1 MNTRQRPVKH
11 SRVLFPLGWA
21 AGLSLLGDLTL
32 YAVLPTYRQ
41 TVGLSLGAVGVM
53 LGVNRLVRIPGN
65 SVAGFILDRVGRRKI
80 FILGMS
86 LGVLSTL
93 GYGLLHGFVP
103 FLLARIVWGVGWTLI
118 NVGGMTIVL
127 DVSTPANR
135 GRLTGFYN
143 AWVLAGFALGPLL
156 GGFLVDALGF
166 RATMLS
172 YAVATG
178 IGLLIALVG
187 LPETTPQLGASVRQ
201 GRNAVSSPL
210 RRLADLWQ
218 NSWGLLRSTSG
229 LAPVLLLYLLTQ
241 FTNLGVILSTVN
253 LLLEQCCS
261 PTINVGAF
269 ALGVASASGI
279 LLAMHSLLAGVVGPV
294 AGRLS
299 DVRWGRRAVIA
310 GGLVV
315 GAAAFGLLAIA
326 GSLWVSVLGLA
337 LSAVSSGTV
346 MSVLTAHIGD
356 LTPPGKQ
363 GAMMGIYATAGDVG
377 AAAGPFLAFALL
389 PVIDLQG
396 VYLLCALACLG
407 GLLLLRCTE

>member
-1 MNTRQRPVKH
+1 VKH

-178 IGLLIALVG
+178 IGLLIALV

-218 NSWGLLRSTSG
+218 NSWELRCCAVPPASRLFYYCIYSPNSPTWGSYSLPSICCLSNAAARRST
-229 LAPVLLLYLLTQ
+229 
-241 FTNLGVILSTVN
+241 
-253 LLLEQCCS
+253 
-261 PTINVGAF
+261 
-269 ALGVASASGI
+269 
-279 LLAMHSLLAGVVGPV
+279 
-294 AGRLS
+294 
-299 DVRWGRRAVIA
+299 
-310 GGLVV
+310 
-315 GAAAFGLLAIA
+315 
-326 GSLWVSVLGLA
+326 
-337 LSAVSSGTV
+337 
-346 MSVLTAHIGD
+346 
-356 LTPPGKQ
+356 
-363 GAMMGIYATAGDVG
+363 
-377 AAAGPFLAFALL
+377 
-389 PVIDLQG
+389 
-396 VYLLCALACLG
+396 
-407 GLLLLRCTE
+407 

>member
-1 MNTRQRPVKH
+1 MKH
-11 SRVLFPLGWA
+11 SRVLFPLGLA

-32 YAVLPTYRQ
+32 YAVLPTHRQ

-65 SVAGFILDRVGRRKI
+65 PVAGFILDRVGRRKI

-93 GYGLLHGFVP
+93 GYGLLHGFAP

-172 YAVATG
+172 YAVATAS
-178 IGLLIALVG
+178 GLLIALVG
-187 LPETTPQLGASVRQ
+187 LPETAPQLVAGVRQ
-201 GRNAVSSPL
+201 GRNAASSPL

-218 NSWGLLRSTSG
+218 NSRGLLRSTPG

-241 FTNLGVILSTVN
+241 FANLGVMLSTVN
-253 LLLEQCCS
+253 LLLEQCCG
-261 PTINVGAF
+261 PTISVGAF

-279 LLAMHSLLAGVVGPV
+279 LLAARSLLAGVVGPV

-326 GSLWVSVLGLA
+326 NSLWASVLGLA
-337 LSAVSSGTV
+337 LGAASSGTV
-346 MSVLTAHIGD
+346 MSVLTAHVGD

-363 GAMMGIYATAGDVG
+363 GAMMGIYATAGDIG

-396 VYLLCALACLG
+396 VYLLCTLACLG